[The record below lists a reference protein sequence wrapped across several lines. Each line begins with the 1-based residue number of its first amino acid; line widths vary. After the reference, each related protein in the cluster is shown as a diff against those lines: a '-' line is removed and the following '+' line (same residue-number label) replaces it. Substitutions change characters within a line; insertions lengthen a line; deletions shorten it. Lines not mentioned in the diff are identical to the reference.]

1 MARLTMAILT
11 MHQLVELA
19 EQLEQPA
26 APACEQADHAEARVV
41 AQPPEQHGEVGM
53 RAGAGGVA
61 QVLARPNRLVEDVRL
76 VQVASV
82 ALAQVELV
90 VELSNAAG
98 YFADLPRVR
107 ARP

>member
-1 MARLTMAILT
+1 MAILS

-41 AQPPEQHGEVGM
+41 AQPPEQDGEVGM

-61 QVLARPNRLVEDVRL
+61 QVLPRPNRLVEDVRL

-90 VELSNAAG
+90 VELSDAAG
-98 YFADLPRVR
+98 YFADLPHVR